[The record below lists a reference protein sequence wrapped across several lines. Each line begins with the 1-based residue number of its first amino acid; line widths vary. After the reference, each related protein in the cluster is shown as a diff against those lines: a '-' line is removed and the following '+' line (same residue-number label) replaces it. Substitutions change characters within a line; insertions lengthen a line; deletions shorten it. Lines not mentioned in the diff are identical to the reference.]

1 MPTRPLRQEQID
13 MLRRHQGTHLTG
25 IIARLAENAAKVA
38 LIKAISDNPGSP
50 QITAADLDWGMGI
63 ASRSV
68 QTLMHAVKERVADND
83 YEATLKRVHKAIAD
97 AGSAGIDGNELSRKT
112 QKVDRKKRM
121 DILAHLEEA
130 GMVRIMEVPKP
141 EGMRGRVK
149 RIYFDIA

>member
-1 MPTRPLRQEQID
+1 MPASQVSLSASDPRFRSRKGVPGLVGRTEPLLNSGFEG
-13 MLRRHQGTHLTG
+13 LA
-25 IIARLAENAAKVA
+25 IAF
-38 LIKAISDNPGSP
+38 
-50 QITAADLDWGMGI
+50 
-63 ASRSV
+63 
-68 QTLMHAVKERVADND
+68 AV
-83 YEATLKRVHKAIAD
+83 LAD

-112 QKVDRKKRM
+112 QKVDRKKRI